1 MDERPDRALHGDDS
15 FLTRLG
21 ARVRRLRLRRKMSRR
36 ELAEA
41 SGVSQR
47 YLARLEAGD
56 GNVSITLL
64 RAIAAALEVTSG
76 FLVSDE
82 SEAGDEAAAIARLYR
97 MAGAEPRA
105 RVREILEHCR
115 YSAQRQQRI
124 ALIGLRGAG
133 KSTLGRMLADDMGV
147 PFIELNS
154 EISKAS
160 AMKVNDLIALYG
172 RESYRQLERQS
183 VERVVAQHSALVL
196 AVAGGIV
203 AESDTFR
210 LLLERFHTIWLKA
223 SPEDHME
230 RVRAQGDFRPM
241 AGNPA
246 AMSELKAILVGRE
259 TLYERAG
266 SMIDT
271 SGQVL
276 GESFRALRAT
286 VSRLPLHED
295 EQKNEWGGW

>member
-1 MDERPDRALHGDDS
+1 MDERLDRLVPGGDT
-15 FLTRLG
+15 FLIGLG
-21 ARVRRLRLRRKMSRR
+21 LKVRRLRHRRKMSRR

-64 RAIAAALEVTSG
+64 RNIAAALDVTSA
-76 FLVSDE
+76 FLVSDD
-82 SEAGDEAAAIARLYR
+82 ADAADEAVTIARLYR
-97 MAGAEPRA
+97 MAEAGPRA
-105 RVREILEHCR
+105 RVREILDHCR
-115 YSAQRQQRI
+115 FSAQRQQRI

-133 KSTLGRMLADDMGV
+133 KSTLGRMLADHMAV
-147 PFIELNS
+147 PFVELNA

-183 VERVVAQHSALVL
+183 VERVVAQHSSVVL

-203 AESDTFR
+203 AETDTFGM
-210 LLLERFHTIWLKA
+210 LLARFHTIWLKA
-223 SPEDHME
+223 GPDDHMQ

-246 AMSELKAILVGRE
+246 AMSELKAILIGRE
-259 TLYERAG
+259 AHYARAG

-271 SGQVL
+271 SGQSL
-276 GESFRALRAT
+276 EESFQALRAT

-295 EQKNEWGGW
+295 E

>member
-1 MDERPDRALHGDDS
+1 MDARPDRALNSDDR
-15 FLTRLG
+15 FLIGLG
-21 ARVRRLRLRRKMSRR
+21 AKVRRLRLRRKMSRR
-36 ELAEA
+36 ELAET

-56 GNVSITLL
+56 GNVSINLL

-76 FLVSDE
+76 FLVSDDAD
-82 SEAGDEAAAIARLYR
+82 SADEAAIVARLYR
-97 MAGAEPRA
+97 MAGTEPRS
-105 RVREILEHCR
+105 RVREILDHCR

-133 KSTLGRMLADDMGV
+133 KSTLGRMLADHMTV

-183 VERVVAQHSALVL
+183 VERVASQHSSVVL

-203 AESDTFR
+203 AQSETFQ

-223 SPEDHME
+223 SPDDHME

-246 AMSELKAILVGRE
+246 AMSELKAILIGRE

-271 SGQVL
+271 SGQAL
-276 GESFRALRAT
+276 EESFRTLRAA